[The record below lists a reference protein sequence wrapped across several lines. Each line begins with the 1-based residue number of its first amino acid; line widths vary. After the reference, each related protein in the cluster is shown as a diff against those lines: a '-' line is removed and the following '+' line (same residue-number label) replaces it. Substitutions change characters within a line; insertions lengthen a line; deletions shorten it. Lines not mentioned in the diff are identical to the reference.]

1 MIIYQWAEQLQK
13 RNQYTSLSRLCSTA
27 SEALDAW
34 DVILYKQLEYV
45 NKFRIFL
52 QNSVDSYFLIIR
64 RQIGTKNEL
73 KGEQADVCNRASSER
88 TLWISTKL
96 LFFAYEVLR
105 SGFLFFFFLLVFRG
119 MPGVF
124 PSKLFFSKN
133 LSGSDSFDL
142 NQARRLVG
150 PDLGPDCLLC
160 LKNASR
166 RQNQMT
172 FVVFGMY
179 M

>member
-1 MIIYQWAEQLQK
+1 MIIYQWAEQLRK
-13 RNQYTSLSRLCSTA
+13 RNQYTSLSRLCRRA

-45 NKFRIFL
+45 NKFRIFV

-124 PSKLFFSKN
+124 PSK
-133 LSGSDSFDL
+133 
-142 NQARRLVG
+142 
-150 PDLGPDCLLC
+150 
-160 LKNASR
+160 
-166 RQNQMT
+166 
-172 FVVFGMY
+172 
-179 M
+179 